1 MMICFGECGTTGEK
15 EENVSSGTQTGFLG
29 PVPPPLPPPGRT
41 TWTYIERQDM
51 LARVAESLRAAM
63 SLAVDVEFVQ
73 VRDRGPQD
81 PAHKLALLQLA
92 AASASQRAY
101 VFDPLRLSDLS
112 PLQAAFEDTSV
123 LKLFHGIGAD
133 AQVLATRGLT
143 ARHTLDL
150 EAVSRSIFGTR
161 ESSLRSML
169 QRACGVRLDKSLQRS
184 DWMRR
189 PLTPA
194 MLAYAARDADM
205 TLVLYSWLRQHYP
218 WAIALH
224 EMADNQAVS
233 GVAAWI
239 LPFLESARPQRADW
253 AVAEA
258 GLVGNH
264 VEMLAELRGAL
275 SAVQHPAQRA
285 RIVRLIA
292 ELDLAELA
300 PDMRPLLEAPAADV
314 RAAAARS
321 LGRLRD
327 QAAESALRALL
338 HDPVQDVRE
347 ACQNALDHLGDVPSP
362 ASPHRPSR
370 RSGAATWTS
379 GEEGDGQPPA
389 SSWQAALLAQFGT
402 APAAGDHSNAVMPPS
417 VEKVDDPES

>member
-1 MMICFGECGTTGEK
+1 MMIWSGECGTLGEK
-15 EENVSSGTQTGFLG
+15 EENVSSGTETGFLG
-29 PVPPPLPPPGRT
+29 PILPPLPPPGRT

-51 LARVAESLRAAM
+51 VARVAESLRAAM
-63 SLAVDVEFVQ
+63 SLAIDVEFVQ
-73 VRDRGPQD
+73 VRNRGPQD

-112 PLQAAFEDTSV
+112 PLQAVFEDTSV
-123 LKLFHGIGAD
+123 LKLFHGIG
-133 AQVLATRGLT
+133 T

-161 ESSLRSML
+161 ESSLQSML

-205 TLVLYSWLRQHYP
+205 TLVLYSWLQQHYP

-224 EMADNQAVS
+224 EMTDNQAAS

-264 VEMLAELRGAL
+264 VEMLEELRGAL
-275 SAVQHPAQRA
+275 SAVHHPAQRA
-285 RIVRLIA
+285 RIVRLIT
-292 ELDLAELA
+292 ELDLTELA

-362 ASPHRPSR
+362 ASAHRPSH
-370 RSGAATWTS
+370 RSSAATWTS

-389 SSWQAALLAQFGT
+389 SSWQAALLARFGT
-402 APAAGDHSNAVMPPS
+402 APAAGDHSNAVMSPS